1 MLAFSI
7 LASAGELV
15 GRVVGVA
22 DGDTITILDSS
33 NIQYKIRLSGI
44 DAPEKRQPFGS
55 ASMKSLSDMVYGKE
69 VTVNSKKYERYQ
81 HVVGKV
87 MINGVDVN
95 LQQLKR
101 GMAWFFKHYQNEQSS
116 QDQSDYS
123 HAQEIAEK
131 SRLGLWAGK
140 EPTPPWEFRRQ
151 GKTN

>member
-7 LASAGELV
+7 IVSAGELV

-33 NIQYKIRLSGI
+33 NTQHKIRLSGI
-44 DAPEKRQPFGS
+44 DAPEKRQPFGG
-55 ASMKSLSDMVYGKE
+55 ASKKSLSDMVYGKT
-69 VTVNSKKYERYQ
+69 VTVDYKKHERYQ

-87 MINGVDVN
+87 MVNGVDVN
-95 LQQLKR
+95 LQQLQR

-116 QDQSDYS
+116 QDQLDYS
-123 HAQEIAEK
+123 RAQEIAEK
-131 SRLGLWAGK
+131 RRLGLWAGK